1 MKKAIMVLVAV
12 SAIVAVVFVACRGPA
27 TPTPTPTPTAPMTAA
42 DVPELAGKCRPDLA
56 LSFGEPFGFKPDGT
70 PFKVSVDYAVMNCE
84 EMVNYEAVIRT
95 RLSVQNGMEYSLF
108 DSEFNPEN
116 QVAYLEDL
124 AANPPDIAL
133 HHSVSEMASV
143 PAVDKLAALGVKNY
157 NFDLPLFTPSVIS
170 YVHHWFEG
178 TPDGGGGGIAGQ
190 KWNEIQQ
197 ATNQKMTILNIYCMR
212 AALWSQQRSSAL
224 TEYVKAN
231 PNITVIDS
239 MDNGGSD
246 EVASQI
252 VIDTITS
259 NPAVNGIYM
268 QCGGQAG
275 VIAGLKAIDRLK
287 PIGDPAHVTV
297 VTFEGALPVMR
308 EMKNGNID
316 YVMTHGPWD
325 VCDMITKVVMWNAV
339 CGVDMPQNIVCPMFL
354 LDKDNLDSTSN
365 FMYGALYWTEMPPA
379 QWEIWPVLDTV
390 SKNTWGSQAGME
402 GPLAV
407 LPANVQGAYLGAY
420 TPWALRAPSIEDR
433 KANAGY

>member
-1 MKKAIMVLVAV
+1 MKRAIMLLIAV
-12 SAIVAVVFVACRGPA
+12 SAIVAVVFVACRGTA
-27 TPTPTPTPTAPMTAA
+27 TPTPTPTAPKTAA
-42 DVPELAGKCRPDLA
+42 DVPALNGLCRPDLP
-56 LSFGEPFGFKPDGT
+56 LSFGEPFGYKADGT
-70 PFKVSVDYAVMNCE
+70 PFSVAIDYAVMNCE
-84 EMVNYEAVIRT
+84 EMRNYEAVLRT
-95 RLSVQNGMEYSLF
+95 RFTQNGMEYSMF

-124 AANPPDIAL
+124 AANPPDIVIN
-133 HHSVSEMASV
+133 HSVSEMASV
-143 PAVDKLAALGVKNY
+143 PAIDKLSGMGVKVY

-178 TPDGGGGGIAGQ
+178 SPDAGGGGICGQ
-190 KWNEIQQ
+190 KWNEIQK

-212 AALWSQQRSSAL
+212 AALWSQARSAAV
-224 TEYVKAN
+224 TEWVKDN

-239 MDNGGSD
+239 KDNGGSD

-252 VIDTITS
+252 VIDTLTS

-287 PIGDPAHVTV
+287 PIGDPQHVTV
-297 VTFEGALPVMR
+297 VTFEGALPVMK

-316 YVMTHGPWD
+316 FVMTHGPWD
-325 VCDMITKVVMWNAV
+325 VCDVTTKVVMWNAV
-339 CGVDMPQNIVCPMFL
+339 CGVDMPQDIVCPMFL
-354 LDKDNLDSTSN
+354 LDKNNLDSTSN

-379 QWEIWPVLDTV
+379 QWDIWPVLDTV
-390 SKNTWGSQAGME
+390 TKNTWGSKAGME

-407 LPANVQGAYLGAY
+407 RPANITGMYLGSY
-420 TPWALRAPSIEDR
+420 TPWGLRAPSLADR
-433 KANAGY
+433 KANAKY